1 MLCQNCKINESTIH
15 LYTNVNGNKQ
25 QIDLCQNCYQ
35 IMKTD
40 PNNSLFRGLA
50 QANNQGIDPIDD
62 FFNSLGNF
70 QQPQEPNPNIPPT
83 QSGGGYGSGGYGGN
97 SNRGS
102 GPRQQAPQKP
112 KGLLEE
118 FGINVTDIARKGE
131 IDPVIGRDEEI
142 TRVIEI
148 LNRRTKNNPVLIGE
162 PGVGK
167 TAVVEGLAQK
177 IVDGDVPH
185 KLQGKEVIR
194 LDVVSLVQGT
204 GIRGQFEERMQ
215 KLMDE
220 IRSREDIILFID
232 EIHEIVGAG
241 SAGDG
246 NMDAGN
252 ILKPALARGELQ
264 MVGATTLNEYR
275 IIEKDAALER
285 RMQPVKVDE
294 PTVEETITI
303 LKGIQKKYEDYH
315 HVKYTDAAIE
325 AAALLS
331 NRYIQDRF
339 LPDKAIDLLD
349 EAGSKMN
356 LTLNFVDPKVI
367 DQRLIEAE
375 NLKAQATRDEDFEKA
390 AYFRDQ
396 IAKYK
401 ELQKTSVLDN
411 DIPIISEKTIEH
423 IVEQKTNIPVGD
435 LKEKEQSQL
444 VNLASDLK
452 AHVIGQD
459 DAVDKIAKA
468 IRRNRVGLGSP
479 NRPIGSFLFVG
490 PTGVGKTELS
500 KQLAI
505 ELFGSADSMIRFDMS
520 EYMEKHSVAK
530 LVGAP
535 PGYVGYEEAGQLTE
549 RVRRNPYSLILLDEV
564 EKAHPDVMHM
574 FLQVLDDGRLTDGQG
589 RTVSFK
595 DTIIIMTSN
604 AGTGKAEAS
613 VGFGAAREGRTNSV
627 LGELGNFFS
636 PEFMNRFD
644 GIIEFKPL
652 SKDNLLQIVNLMLDD
667 VNQRLATNDIH
678 LDVTEKVKE
687 KLVDLG
693 YDPKM
698 GARPLRRTIQDH
710 IEDAITDFYLENPSE
725 KELKAIMTSNGK
737 ILIKSAKKTESTE
750 SVNSSQEEK

>member
-1 MLCQNCKINESTIH
+1 MLCQNCKINDSTIH
-15 LYTNVNGNKQ
+15 LYTNLNGKQ
-25 QIDLCQNCYQ
+25 KQIDLCQNCYK
-35 IMKTD
+35 IIKTD
-40 PNNSLFRGLA
+40 PNNSLFKGITDL
-50 QANNQGIDPIDD
+50 NNRDFDPFGD
-62 FFNSLGNF
+62 FFNDLNNF
-70 QQPQEPNPNIPPT
+70 RPSNNTPPTPPT
-83 QSGGGYGSGGYGGN
+83 QSGGGYGGNGGYG
-97 SNRGS
+97 SQNRGPAQTPPPS
-102 GPRQQAPQKP
+102 QE

-118 FGINVTDIARKGE
+118 FGINVTEIARRGD
-131 IDPVIGRDEEI
+131 IDPVIGRDDEI
-142 TRVIEI
+142 IRVIEI

-185 KLQGKEVIR
+185 KLQGKQVIR

-215 KLMDE
+215 KLMEE
-220 IRSREDIILFID
+220 IRKREDIILFID

-264 MVGATTLNEYR
+264 LVGATTLNEYR

-294 PTVEETITI
+294 PTVDETITI

-315 HVKYTDAAIE
+315 HVQYTDAAIE
-325 AAALLS
+325 AAATLS

-375 NLKAQATRDEDFEKA
+375 NLKSQATREEDFEKA

-401 ELQKTSVLDN
+401 EMQKKKVTDQ
-411 DIPIISEKTIEH
+411 DTPIISEKTIEH
-423 IVEQKTNIPVGD
+423 IIEQKTNIPVGD

-444 VNLASDLK
+444 IHLAEDLK
-452 AHVIGQD
+452 SHIIGQD

-468 IRRNRVGLGSP
+468 IRRNRVGLGTP

-535 PGYVGYEEAGQLTE
+535 PGYVGYDEAGQLTE
-549 RVRRNPYSLILLDEV
+549 KVRRNPYSLILLDEV

-595 DTIIIMTSN
+595 DAIVIMTSN

-644 GIIEFKPL
+644 GIIEFKAL
-652 SKDNLLQIVNLMLDD
+652 SKDNLLQIVELMLAD
-667 VNQRLATNDIH
+667 VNKRLSSNNIH
-678 LDVTEKVKE
+678 LDVTDKVKE

-698 GARPLRRTIQDH
+698 GARPLRRTIQDY
-710 IEDAITDFYLENPSE
+710 IEDAITDYYLENPSE
-725 KELKAIMTSNGK
+725 KNLKAVMTSKGN
-737 ILIKSAKKTESTE
+737 IQIKSAKKAEVKTS
-750 SVNSSQEEK
+750 EKEV